1 MIPGEEA
8 RQGART
14 GQLQQWVCWGERTE
28 DRRSVSQEP
37 RAGWG
42 EAGPAPGSERRA
54 VEHGAR
60 GGVVRVKGISTL
72 PFLTEAMHCSL
83 PLTGR

>member
-8 RQGART
+8 SQGVRT
-14 GQLQQWVCWGERTE
+14 GQLQQWVYCGESTE
-28 DRRSVSQEP
+28 NRSVTQEP

-42 EAGPAPGSERRA
+42 EAGPAPGSEWRA

-60 GGVVRVKGISTL
+60 AVLRVTGISTL
-72 PFLTEAMHCSL
+72 PFLTEAIHHSL

>member
-1 MIPGEEA
+1 MTPGEEA
-8 RQGART
+8 SQGART
-14 GQLQQWVCWGERTE
+14 GQLQQGVCWGERTE
-28 DRRSVSQEP
+28 NRRSVSQEP

-42 EAGPAPGSERRA
+42 EAGPAPGSGWSA

-60 GGVVRVKGISTL
+60 GGVLRANGISAL
-72 PFLTEAMHCSL
+72 PFLTEAMHYSL